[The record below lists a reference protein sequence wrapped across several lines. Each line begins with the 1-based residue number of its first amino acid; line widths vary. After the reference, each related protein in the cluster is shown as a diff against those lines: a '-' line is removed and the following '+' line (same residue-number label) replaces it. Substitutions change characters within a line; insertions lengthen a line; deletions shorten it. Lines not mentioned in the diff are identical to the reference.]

1 MAINPIQ
8 APINY
13 MAAMPRVDIGQAFE
27 GLGEALAARK
37 KRQEE
42 EQQKQ
47 QLAADLKAFQD
58 NPSQTNAMGLITKYP
73 KLHDMVSGVV
83 KQQGQA
89 RVDKEFYQG
98 MEVSMALENG
108 NTEVAGNIL
117 NNIVEGRKN
126 AGEPTGIYE
135 QLQTQLKSGNT
146 KGVQAGVNMALAILD
161 PDKYK
166 KVAESTGT
174 KAAEGYEI
182 IPAAKVAEMG
192 LPPGATYQRNTATN
206 KVEVLSGVGEQHEI
220 LSPSEVSRLGLS
232 GGATYQRNKATGKIT
247 SIGSGGI
254 TIKMPPQIGA
264 IPPDYR
270 MIYDA
275 NNNPVSMEVIPGS
288 KTDRQ
293 LREGEQK
300 AGAAAE
306 STVQQSGIVIDEI
319 GGLKKSIR
327 NQKLSDPVTGV
338 AGELMSRA
346 GPLAARSARVT
357 AEGMVQSIKANIG
370 FDKLNQMRQESP
382 TGGALGN
389 ITEQELAF
397 LQSTLGSLDLKQS
410 DEKILSNLDRLYK
423 KEVDPKTG
431 KVKES
436 GVYYNILRKA
446 RAYPNAAKYGYAP
459 GPAQP
464 ATPAADSVTV
474 GGKTYTRPANF
485 TDAQWQAYKE
495 AMGVK

>member
-135 QLQTQLKSGNT
+135 QLQAQLKSGNT

-254 TIKMPPQIGA
+254 TIKMPPQIGT

-293 LREGEQK
+293 LREGEQR

-306 STVQQSGIVIDEI
+306 TAVQQSRVVLDEI
-319 GGLKKSIR
+319 GGLKKSIK

-338 AGELMSRA
+338 AGAVVGEK
-346 GPLAARSARVT
+346 GGVLAAGSARAT
-357 AEGMVQSIKANIG
+357 AEGMVRTIKANIG
-370 FDKLNQMRQESP
+370 FDRLNQMRQESP

-397 LQSTLGSLDLKQS
+397 LQSVLGSIDLNQK
-410 DEKILSNLDRLYK
+410 DTKIIENLTRLEGIYNKVIK
-423 KEVDPKTG
+423 K
-431 KVKES
+431 
-436 GVYYNILRKA
+436 A
-446 RAYPNAAKYGYAP
+446 QAYPNAAKYGYAP
-459 GPAQP
+459 AAQPAQP
-464 ATPAADSVTV
+464 TNSVTV